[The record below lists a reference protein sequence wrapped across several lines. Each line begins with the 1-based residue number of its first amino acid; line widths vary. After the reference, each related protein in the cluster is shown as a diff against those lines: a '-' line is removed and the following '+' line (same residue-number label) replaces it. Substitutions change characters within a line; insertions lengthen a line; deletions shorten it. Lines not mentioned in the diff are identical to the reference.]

1 MKKIDKRRTYYCVID
16 TETCPIEPSPKVDAH
31 NMLVYDIGYRIIDK
45 KGNCYLEKS
54 FVVDEIFHGEYK
66 RMRNGYYAD
75 KLPQYY
81 KEIGE
86 NKRIVKGIED
96 IRDEFQNDLKMFN
109 CTIVSAHNAYFDYQS
124 LKTTINYL
132 NYEKTYFFPYD
143 IEFWDSMKMARST
156 ICKNKT
162 YKYYT
167 TNGRKSATAE
177 NLYKYISHNEDFIES
192 HTGLE
197 DVLIESIILVKC
209 LSYHKKMNKRLF
221 ANK

>member
-1 MKKIDKRRTYYCVID
+1 MKRIDKRKTYYCVID

-66 RMRNGYYAD
+66 RMRNSYYVD

-86 NKRIVKGIED
+86 NKRIIKGIED
-96 IRDEFQNDLKMFN
+96 IRNEFQNDLKMFN
-109 CTIVSAHNAYFDYQS
+109 CTIVSAHNAYFDYTS
-124 LKTTINYL
+124 LRTTMKWL
-132 NYEKTYFFPYD
+132 NCKNPYFYKYEYTL
-143 IEFWDSMKMARST
+143 WDTMKMARDT
-156 ICKNKT
+156 ICKAKSYPFYNS
-162 YKYYT
+162 
-167 TNGRKSATAE
+167 NGQKSVSAE
-177 NLYKYISHNEDFIES
+177 NLYRYISGNYEFTES

-197 DVLIESIILVKC
+197 DTRIESAILVKC
-209 LSYHKKMNKRLF
+209 LSYHKKMKRKLW
-221 ANK
+221 AD

>member
-1 MKKIDKRRTYYCVID
+1 MCDNYNLNNLYPNNSRESHTPLSKK
-16 TETCPIEPSPKVDAH
+16 S
-31 NMLVYDIGYRIIDK
+31 
-45 KGNCYLEKS
+45 
-54 FVVDEIFHGEYK
+54 IF
-66 RMRNGYYAD
+66 
-75 KLPQYY
+75 
-81 KEIGE
+81 
-86 NKRIVKGIED
+86 
-96 IRDEFQNDLKMFN
+96 DL
-109 CTIVSAHNAYFDYQS
+109 
-124 LKTTINYL
+124 
-132 NYEKTYFFPYD
+132 FFPYD

-177 NLYKYISHNEDFIES
+177 NLYKYISHNENFIES

-221 ANK
+221 VNK

>member
-1 MKKIDKRRTYYCVID
+1 MKKIDRRKTYICVLD
-16 TETCPIEPSPKVDAH
+16 TETCPIAKDEKVDPK
-31 NMLVYDIGYRIIDK
+31 NMLVYDIGYQIIDK
-45 KGNCYLEKS
+45 KGNIYKQRS
-54 FVVDEIFHGEYK
+54 FIVNEIFFGEYEK
-66 RMRNGYYAD
+66 MLSSYYAN
-75 KLPQYY
+75 KLPQYFQDLGNGTRQRKNFKDIMNIF
-81 KEIGE
+81 KE
-86 NKRIVKGIED
+86 
-96 IRDEFQNDLKMFN
+96 DLKEYD
-109 CTIVSAHNAYFDYQS
+109 CKIVCAHNAYFDYQS

-132 NYEKTYFFPYD
+132 NYEKAYFFPYD

-177 NLYKYISHNEDFIES
+177 NLYKYISHNENFVER